1 MPKRRLSLSLALI
14 LTSAL
19 YAQGDIAYPSE
30 DYLGGGIGYTPTF
43 LQLDLAKSFP
53 FNIIDADMSTTGLLS
68 DSGLGFSADEIKA
81 LGNMFVI
88 HGAEGFGNITGHWR
102 VGAYVGLGAK
112 SISRVE
118 TDTST
123 AARTNVDLKVALMT
137 GSASLEYVIPL
148 FSNLEISA
156 GSLFGFS
163 RAIIQFAKTTTSPDW
178 AEQFAGKDSS
188 NTSVSLS
195 GTFFAFQPY
204 VAMKL
209 QFLDRAGLRMSA
221 GYQVG
226 TLAANKWT
234 LSDFQKII
242 APSKGNFN
250 APAVRVMLYL
260 GI

>member
-1 MPKRRLSLSLALI
+1 MPKHCLPLGLALI
-14 LTSAL
+14 LTSTL
-19 YAQGDIAYPSE
+19 YAQGNIAYPSE

-43 LQLDLAKSFP
+43 LRLNLAKSFP
-53 FNIIDADMSTTGLLS
+53 FNIGASNTGLLG
-68 DSGLGFSADEIKA
+68 DSGLGFTADEIDA
-81 LGNMFVI
+81 LGNLLVI

-112 SISRVE
+112 SISRV
-118 TDTST
+118 DTST
-123 AARTNVDLKVALMT
+123 AARPKVDLKVAIMT
-137 GSASLEYVIPL
+137 GNASLEYVIPL

-163 RAIIQFAKTTTSPDW
+163 RAIIQFAKIATSSPDW
-178 AEQFAGKDSS
+178 EEQFAGTDSS
-188 NTSVSLS
+188 NVTVSLS
-195 GTFFAFQPY
+195 GTFFSFQPY

-209 QFLDRAGLRMSA
+209 QFLDRVGLRMTA

-226 TLAANKWT
+226 TLPANKWT
-234 LSDFQKII
+234 LSDFRDII
-242 APSKGNFN
+242 APREGDFN

>member
-1 MPKRRLSLSLALI
+1 MPKRCLSLGLALI

-19 YAQGDIAYPSE
+19 YAQGNIAYPSE

-53 FNIIDADMSTTGLLS
+53 FNIGADMSNTGLLS
-68 DSGLGFSADEIKA
+68 DSGLGFSADEINA
-81 LGNMFVI
+81 LGNLFVI
-88 HGAEGFGNITGHWR
+88 HGAEGFGNVTGNWR

-123 AARTNVDLKVALMT
+123 LARTNVDLKVALMT

-163 RAIIQFAKTTTSPDW
+163 RAIIQFAKITTPPDW
-178 AEQFAGKDSS
+178 AEQFSGTDSS
-188 NTSVSLS
+188 NTAVSLS
-195 GTFFAFQPY
+195 GTFFVFQPY

-209 QFLDRAGLRMSA
+209 QFLDRAGLRMTA

-226 TLAANKWT
+226 TLPANKWK
-234 LSDFQKII
+234 LSDFREII
-242 APSKGNFN
+242 APSKGDFN